1 MNQNL
6 DFPTKYA
13 ARGKYLKSKANL
25 WNFQY
30 QLDKQKLTKEVYKR
44 YYQTVYLEQMLVEF
58 GIIDSL
64 YQTYFKLTNRKYE
77 AGESNLLEK
86 LLAET
91 KAKEIGLKLNTLK
104 EQRKQ
109 SLILLNL
116 LIQSPEP
123 FTVFSDT
130 LVQIKKMPFDTLSHF
145 GLNFSQQNVNLT
157 ENQYSLEK
165 QELLP
170 DLKMA
175 IFRGQNARMDA
186 NAAMWGIQ
194 MGLAVPL
201 FFNSQQIRIKSSR
214 LNVDMAKNENTQRR
228 SQIFANYQVL
238 ESEIA
243 QLETALLQFQNSDK
257 KLSEQLVLHAH
268 KAFQNGEIDFMQ
280 FTQLLENATNI
291 KINFLQVQLD
301 LNMTI
306 LEANYL
312 ND

>member
-1 MNQNL
+1 
-6 DFPTKYA
+6 
-13 ARGKYLKSKANL
+13 
-25 WNFQY
+25 
-30 QLDKQKLTKEVYKR
+30 
-44 YYQTVYLEQMLVEF
+44 
-58 GIIDSL
+58 
-64 YQTYFKLTNRKYE
+64 
-77 AGESNLLEK
+77 
-86 LLAET
+86 
-91 KAKEIGLKLNTLK
+91 
-104 EQRKQ
+104 
-109 SLILLNL
+109 
-116 LIQSPEP
+116 
-123 FTVFSDT
+123 
-130 LVQIKKMPFDTLSHF
+130 
-145 GLNFSQQNVNLT
+145 
-157 ENQYSLEK
+157 
-165 QELLP
+165 
-170 DLKMA
+170 
-175 IFRGQNARMDA
+175 
-186 NAAMWGIQ
+186 
-194 MGLAVPL
+194 LAVPL
-201 FFNSQQIRIKSSR
+201 FLNSQQIRIKSSR